1 MEGWSH
7 RNSSKSIEPHGSI
20 LSMGRGGRAIEASG
34 SVIAF
39 EGSVVL
45 ELSNRAGLPAPKRRT
60 PHPQLGLRYASH
72 LVRAKIEINEQVI

>member
-1 MEGWSH
+1 MEGSSH
-7 RNSSKSIEPHGSI
+7 GNSSKFHRTSWKLCVHGK
-20 LSMGRGGRAIEASG
+20 GWKTIEASG

-72 LVRAKIEINEQVI
+72 LVRAKTEINEQVM